1 MELIELKKELEEVN
15 KQISE
20 FKTSL
25 KIEEKEQ
32 RVAEIENMMLDAD
45 FWNDSET
52 ASTLVTESKSIKKE
66 LDEFNTMIDYLNH
79 SEEMVEFFIAIRHV
93 LERKFQSI
101 FSILGVA
108 IAVTVFIVSLT
119 VSNGLE
125 KNMITSLLTLSPHI
139 QIKSTKGSFFNNYG
153 DVIEKTKGIKDVKAV
168 IPQINSQSI
177 IKFDNFAKG
186 VLAKGMEAENVKNDL
201 KLRIVKGNNN
211 ISELN
216 SILIGEGLSKEMNLK
231 VGDELSL
238 VSAENKELI
247 LTVRG
252 IFKTGFLDYDANLII
267 IPLKTMQILGEQ
279 GEVATEIGII
289 TGTPQK
295 IEEVEAKV
303 YEKLQNDN
311 FSVVSWKTINHNLL
325 NAVQFEKFV
334 LIAIL
339 SLLLMIASF
348 AVSVILNMIVREK
361 IKDIGILKSIGY
373 TNSHIRNIFTI
384 EGLIIGVSGMLLASV
399 LSPVILMI
407 LKKLFKIFMGNSY
420 YYLEELPLYISVREL
435 SMIYIVTFAVVFIS
449 TIYPAARAAKM
460 KPVEALKYE

>member
-1 MELIELKKELEEVN
+1 
-15 KQISE
+15 
-20 FKTSL
+20 
-25 KIEEKEQ
+25 
-32 RVAEIENMMLDAD
+32 
-45 FWNDSET
+45 
-52 ASTLVTESKSIKKE
+52 
-66 LDEFNTMIDYLNH
+66 
-79 SEEMVEFFIAIRHV
+79 MVEFFIAVRHI

-216 SILIGEGLSKEMNLK
+216 SILIGEGLSKEMDLK
-231 VGDELSL
+231 VGDVLSL
-238 VSAENKELI
+238 VSAENKELK
-247 LTVRG
+247 LTVKG
-252 IFKTGFLDYDANLII
+252 IFKTGFLDYDSNLVI

-289 TGTPQK
+289 TGNPQK
-295 IEEVEAKV
+295 IEEVEVQV

-311 FSVVSWKTINHNLL
+311 FSVISWKTINHNLL

-384 EGLIIGVSGMLLASV
+384 EGLIIGVSGMILASI
-399 LSPVILMI
+399 LSPIILMI

-435 SMIYIVTFAVVFIS
+435 SMIYIVAFAVVFIS
-449 TIYPAARAAKM
+449 TIYPAAKAARM

>member
-1 MELIELKKELEEVN
+1 
-15 KQISE
+15 
-20 FKTSL
+20 
-25 KIEEKEQ
+25 
-32 RVAEIENMMLDAD
+32 
-45 FWNDSET
+45 
-52 ASTLVTESKSIKKE
+52 
-66 LDEFNTMIDYLNH
+66 
-79 SEEMVEFFIAIRHV
+79 MVEFFIAVRHI

-139 QIKSTKGSFFNNYG
+139 QIKSSKGSFFENY
-153 DVIEKTKGIKDVKAV
+153 DNVIEKTKGIKDVKAV

-177 IKFDNFAKG
+177 IKFDNYAKG
-186 VLAKGMEAENVKNDL
+186 VLAKGMKAENVENDL
-201 KLRIVKGNNN
+201 KLRIVKGNSN

-216 SILIGEGLSKEMNLK
+216 SILIGEGLSKEMKLK

-238 VSAENKELI
+238 VSAENKELKLI
-247 LTVRG
+247 VRG
-252 IFKTGFLDYDANLII
+252 IFKTGFLDYDINLVMV
-267 IPLKTMQILGEQ
+267 PLKTMQILGEQ

-289 TGTPQK
+289 TGNPQK
-295 IEEVEAKV
+295 IEEVEVQV

-311 FSVVSWKTINHNLL
+311 FSVISWKTINHNLL

-384 EGLIIGVSGMLLASV
+384 EGLIIGVSGMILASI
-399 LSPVILMI
+399 LSPIILMI

-435 SMIYIVTFAVVFIS
+435 SMIYIVAFAVVFIS

>member
-1 MELIELKKELEEVN
+1 
-15 KQISE
+15 
-20 FKTSL
+20 
-25 KIEEKEQ
+25 
-32 RVAEIENMMLDAD
+32 
-45 FWNDSET
+45 
-52 ASTLVTESKSIKKE
+52 
-66 LDEFNTMIDYLNH
+66 
-79 SEEMVEFFIAIRHV
+79 MVEFFIAVRHI

-139 QIKSTKGSFFNNYG
+139 QIKSTKGSFFNNYN

-216 SILIGEGLSKEMNLK
+216 SILIGEGLSKEMDLK
-231 VGDELSL
+231 VGDVLSL
-238 VSAENKELI
+238 VSAENKELK
-247 LTVRG
+247 LTVKG
-252 IFKTGFLDYDANLII
+252 IFKTGFLDYDSNLVI
-267 IPLKTMQILGEQ
+267 IPLRTMQILGEQ

-289 TGTPQK
+289 TGNPQK
-295 IEEVEAKV
+295 IEEVEVQV

-311 FSVVSWKTINHNLL
+311 FSVISWKTINHNLL

-384 EGLIIGVSGMLLASV
+384 EGLIIGVSGMILASI
-399 LSPVILMI
+399 LSPIILMI

-420 YYLEELPLYISVREL
+420 YYLEELPLYISVWEL
-435 SMIYIVTFAVVFIS
+435 SMIYIVAFAVVFIS

>member
-1 MELIELKKELEEVN
+1 
-15 KQISE
+15 
-20 FKTSL
+20 
-25 KIEEKEQ
+25 
-32 RVAEIENMMLDAD
+32 
-45 FWNDSET
+45 
-52 ASTLVTESKSIKKE
+52 
-66 LDEFNTMIDYLNH
+66 
-79 SEEMVEFFIAIRHV
+79 MVEFFIAVRHI

-119 VSNGLE
+119 VSNGLG

-216 SILIGEGLSKEMNLK
+216 SILIGEGLSKEMDLK
-231 VGDELSL
+231 VGDVLSL
-238 VSAENKELI
+238 VSAENKELK
-247 LTVRG
+247 LTVKG
-252 IFKTGFLDYDANLII
+252 IFKTGFLDYDSNLVI

-289 TGTPQK
+289 TGNPQK
-295 IEEVEAKV
+295 IEEVEVQV

-311 FSVVSWKTINHNLL
+311 FSVISWKTINHNLL

-384 EGLIIGVSGMLLASV
+384 EGLIIGVSGMILASI
-399 LSPVILMI
+399 LSPIILMI

-435 SMIYIVTFAVVFIS
+435 SMIYIVAFAVVFIS

>member
-1 MELIELKKELEEVN
+1 
-15 KQISE
+15 
-20 FKTSL
+20 
-25 KIEEKEQ
+25 
-32 RVAEIENMMLDAD
+32 
-45 FWNDSET
+45 
-52 ASTLVTESKSIKKE
+52 
-66 LDEFNTMIDYLNH
+66 
-79 SEEMVEFFIAIRHV
+79 MVEFFIAIRHV

-252 IFKTGFLDYDANLII
+252 IFKTGFLDYDSNLVI

-295 IEEVEAKV
+295 IEEVEAQV

-407 LKKLFKIFMGNSY
+407 LKKLFKIYMRNSY

-435 SMIYIVTFAVVFIS
+435 SMIYIVAFAVVFIS

>member
-1 MELIELKKELEEVN
+1 
-15 KQISE
+15 
-20 FKTSL
+20 
-25 KIEEKEQ
+25 
-32 RVAEIENMMLDAD
+32 
-45 FWNDSET
+45 
-52 ASTLVTESKSIKKE
+52 
-66 LDEFNTMIDYLNH
+66 
-79 SEEMVEFFIAIRHV
+79 MVEFFIAIRHI

-125 KNMITSLLTLSPHI
+125 KNMISSLLTLSPHI
-139 QIKSTKGSFFNNYG
+139 LIKDSKKSFFENYD

-177 IKFDNFAKG
+177 IRFNNFAKG
-186 VLAKGMEAENVKNDL
+186 VLAKGIDAKNVKNDFN
-201 KLRIVKGNNN
+201 LRIVKGSNDV
-211 ISELN
+211 SELE
-216 SILIGEGLSKEMNLK
+216 SILIGEELSNELQLK

-238 VSAENKELI
+238 VSAENKELK
-247 LTVRG
+247 LKVKG
-252 IFKTGFLDYDANLII
+252 IFKTGFLDYDSNLVIV
-267 IPLKTMQILGEQ
+267 PLKTMQIILEQ
-279 GEVATEIGII
+279 GRVATEIGIM
-289 TGTPQK
+289 TGHPQK
-295 IEEVEAKV
+295 IEEVMEKV
-303 YEKLQNDN
+303 LEKLQKSD
-311 FSVVSWKTINHNLL
+311 FKVTSWKRINHNLL
-325 NAVQFEKFV
+325 NAVQFERFV

-339 SLLLMIASF
+339 SLLLIIACF

-384 EGLIIGVSGMLLASV
+384 EGLIIGVSGMILASI
-399 LSPVILMI
+399 LSPIILMI

-435 SMIYIVTFAVVFIS
+435 SMIYIVAFAVVFIS

>member
-1 MELIELKKELEEVN
+1 
-15 KQISE
+15 
-20 FKTSL
+20 
-25 KIEEKEQ
+25 
-32 RVAEIENMMLDAD
+32 
-45 FWNDSET
+45 
-52 ASTLVTESKSIKKE
+52 
-66 LDEFNTMIDYLNH
+66 
-79 SEEMVEFFIAIRHV
+79 MVEFFIAVRHI

-216 SILIGEGLSKEMNLK
+216 SILIGEGLSKEMDLK

-252 IFKTGFLDYDANLII
+252 IFKTGFLDYDSNLVI
-267 IPLKTMQILGEQ
+267 IPLRTMQILGEQ

-289 TGTPQK
+289 TGNPQK
-295 IEEVEAKV
+295 IEEVEVQV

-311 FSVVSWKTINHNLL
+311 FSVISWKTINHNLL

-435 SMIYIVTFAVVFIS
+435 SMIYIVAFAVVFIS

>member
-1 MELIELKKELEEVN
+1 
-15 KQISE
+15 
-20 FKTSL
+20 
-25 KIEEKEQ
+25 
-32 RVAEIENMMLDAD
+32 
-45 FWNDSET
+45 
-52 ASTLVTESKSIKKE
+52 
-66 LDEFNTMIDYLNH
+66 
-79 SEEMVEFFIAIRHV
+79 MVEFFIAVRHI

-139 QIKSTKGSFFNNYG
+139 QIKSTKGSFFDNYN

-216 SILIGEGLSKEMNLK
+216 SILIGEGLSKEMDLK
-231 VGDELSL
+231 VGDVLSL
-238 VSAENKELI
+238 VSAENKELK
-247 LTVRG
+247 LTVKG
-252 IFKTGFLDYDANLII
+252 IFKTGFLDYDSNLVI
-267 IPLKTMQILGEQ
+267 IPLRTMQILGEQ

-289 TGTPQK
+289 TGNPQK

-384 EGLIIGVSGMLLASV
+384 EGLIIGVSGMILASI

-435 SMIYIVTFAVVFIS
+435 SMIYIVAFAVVFIS